1 MENYR
6 LFLRLKSIMLRLAL
20 SIALLIFITCSVV
33 SAYYSRVICTLQ
45 SEANKC
51 SIFQIAVIRV
61 AINDLL
67 FVIFGFLMGA
77 YLFKIAS
84 LSLRYPIPVENVTSK
99 IQCLLYKS

>member
-1 MENYR
+1 
-6 LFLRLKSIMLRLAL
+6 MLRLGL
-20 SIALLIFITCSVV
+20 GTALLIFITSSIV

-67 FVIFGFLMGA
+67 FVLFGLLMGT

-84 LSLRYPIPVENVTSK
+84 LSLRYPIPAENVTLTP
-99 IQCLLYKS
+99 LLNQILRIKF